1 MIKSKAIQSKS
12 RKKINNR
19 RKSRELA
26 MKSIYRGLVNTFDLT
41 QIQKDIREDPDFI
54 RADEKF
60 YVEILKGV
68 FKNLET
74 LKLEITSYL
83 DRSYEE
89 LSPIELSIIYSSLYE
104 LKYSLSVPYKV
115 VINEAIEVA
124 KSFGGVDGYKYING
138 ILNQAAEKIEK
149 KNLIKINKLQCLRMK
164 FIVFPN

>member
-1 MIKSKAIQSKS
+1 MIDSKPTKSKL

-41 QIQKDIREDPDFI
+41 QIQKDIRDDPDFI

-68 FKNLET
+68 YKNLET
-74 LKLEITSYL
+74 LKLEIISYI

-104 LKYSLSVPYKV
+104 LKYSPSVPYKV

-124 KSFGGVDGYKYING
+124 KSFGGVDGFKYING
-138 ILNQAAEKIEK
+138 ILNKAAEKNRKEEFGK
-149 KNLIKINKLQCLRMK
+149 QK
-164 FIVFPN
+164 

>member
-1 MIKSKAIQSKS
+1 MSESNKANSRS

-19 RKSRELA
+19 RKSRELV

-41 QIQKDIREDPDFI
+41 QIKKDIRDDPDFI

-60 YVEILKGV
+60 YAEILKGV

-74 LKLEITSYL
+74 LKIEITSYL

-104 LKYSLSVPYKV
+104 LKYSPSVPYKV
-115 VINEAIEVA
+115 VINEAIEIA
-124 KSFGGVDGYKYING
+124 KSFGGIDGYKYINA
-138 ILNQAAEKIEK
+138 ILDKAAEKNRKGE
-149 KNLIKINKLQCLRMK
+149 LNKSK
-164 FIVFPN
+164 

>member
-26 MKSIYRGLVNTFDLT
+26 MKSIYRGLVNTFDLI

-138 ILNQAAEKIEK
+138 ILNQAAEKNRKEEFN
-149 KNLIKINKLQCLRMK
+149 KNK
-164 FIVFPN
+164 

>member
-26 MKSIYRGLVNTFDLT
+26 MKSIYRGLVNKFDLT
-41 QIQKDIREDPDFI
+41 QIQKDIRDDPDFI

-138 ILNQAAEKIEK
+138 ILNQAAEKNRKEEFN
-149 KNLIKINKLQCLRMK
+149 KNK
-164 FIVFPN
+164 

>member
-1 MIKSKAIQSKS
+1 MIDSKPFKSKS

-26 MKSIYRGLVNTFDLT
+26 MKSIYRGLVNTFDLK
-41 QIQKDIREDPDFI
+41 QIQKDIRDDPDFI
-54 RADEKF
+54 RADEEF
-60 YVEILKGV
+60 YIEILKGV

-74 LKLEITSYL
+74 LKLEIISYI

-104 LKYSLSVPYKV
+104 LKYSPSVPYKV

-124 KSFGGVDGYKYING
+124 KSFGGVDGFKYING
-138 ILNQAAEKIEK
+138 ILNQAAEKNRK
-149 KNLIKINKLQCLRMK
+149 KEFDKHN
-164 FIVFPN
+164 

>member
-1 MIKSKAIQSKS
+1 MIDSKPTKSKL

-54 RADEKF
+54 RADEEF

-68 FKNLET
+68 FKNQET
-74 LKLEITSYL
+74 LKLEIISYI

-138 ILNQAAEKIEK
+138 ILNQAAEKNRKEEFN
-149 KNLIKINKLQCLRMK
+149 KNK
-164 FIVFPN
+164 

>member
-1 MIKSKAIQSKS
+1 MIDSKITKNKS

-74 LKLEITSYL
+74 LKLEIISYI

-104 LKYSLSVPYKV
+104 LKYSPSVPYKV

-124 KSFGGVDGYKYING
+124 KSFGGVDGFKYING
-138 ILNQAAEKIEK
+138 ILNQAAE
-149 KNLIKINKLQCLRMK
+149 INRKEEFNK
-164 FIVFPN
+164 HK

>member
-1 MIKSKAIQSKS
+1 MIDSKITKNKS

-26 MKSIYRGLVNTFDLT
+26 MKSIYRGLVNTFDLK
-41 QIQKDIREDPDFI
+41 QIQKDIRDDPDFI
-54 RADEKF
+54 RADEEF
-60 YVEILKGV
+60 YIEILKGV

-74 LKLEITSYL
+74 LKLEIISYI

-104 LKYSLSVPYKV
+104 LKYSPSVPYKV

-124 KSFGGVDGYKYING
+124 KLFGGVDGFKYING
-138 ILNQAAEKIEK
+138 ILNQAAK
-149 KNLIKINKLQCLRMK
+149 KNRKEEFNK
-164 FIVFPN
+164 

>member
-1 MIKSKAIQSKS
+1 MIDSKPNKSKS

-19 RKSRELA
+19 RKSRELV
-26 MKSIYRGLVNTFDLT
+26 MKSIYRGLVNTFDLV
-41 QIQKDIREDPDFI
+41 QIQKDIRDDPDFI

-60 YVEILKGV
+60 YVEVLKGV

-74 LKLEITSYL
+74 LKIEITGYL

-104 LKYSLSVPYKV
+104 LKYTPSVPYKV

-124 KSFGGVDGYKYING
+124 KSFGGIDGYKYING
-138 ILNQAAEKIEK
+138 ILNQAAEKNRKEEFD
-149 KNLIKINKLQCLRMK
+149 KNK
-164 FIVFPN
+164 